1 MDQKVVHSDIVKKLT
16 GTPFY
21 ELRIKVNQEYRIILI
36 SYGHQNFVE
45 STKVVLLNG
54 FIKKSTK
61 DYQKAIEIASG
72 LIEKFKRMIE
82 LTDASLYLNKE
93 IGLDGT
99 PERISFK
106 NDAYSYYFGEILKN
120 RRKELKLS
128 QEELADRVG
137 KQRPYISRIE
147 NGEDVRI
154 SNLVQIAQALGLS
167 FELKPIK
174 IKTQPK

>member
-1 MDQKVVHSDIVKKLT
+1 
-16 GTPFY
+16 
-21 ELRIKVNQEYRIILI
+21 
-36 SYGHQNFVE
+36 
-45 STKVVLLNG
+45 
-54 FIKKSTK
+54 
-61 DYQKAIEIASG
+61 
-72 LIEKFKRMIE
+72 MID
-82 LTDASLYLNKE
+82 LTDASFYLDKE

-99 PERISFK
+99 PERMSFK
-106 NDAYSYYFGEILKN
+106 NEAYSYYFGEILKN

-147 NGEDVRI
+147 NGEDIRI

-174 IKTQPK
+174 IKTESE